1 MRSQMFRRVVT
12 PLFENVRFPLT
23 PALSLR
29 ERENRHS
36 VFLVISSAGFAK
48 RHSGISAERESLFPL
63 PQGEGQGEGERRV
76 QSAAHVH
83 IVTRIL
89 CAVLLIC
96 SPLICSAA
104 AKQKSTVPKISSLEI
119 TGSALKP
126 GEVLRL
132 RGADARQQLLVTA
145 SLEDGSLRDF
155 TRSAKYDVKPAN
167 VVKID
172 TNGFLIPLG
181 DGTATLT
188 AKAPNGTN
196 ATLTVKVE
204 NFKTVSPINF
214 PNQITPI
221 FTKTGC
227 NGGGCHGKSGG
238 QNGFRLSLL
247 GFEPSEDYEHLVKE
261 ARGRR
266 LFPAAP
272 DRSLLLAK
280 GTATLPH
287 GGGKRLDPNSDDYR
301 LIVRWIQ
308 QGMPYGSTND
318 PVVDRIEVFP
328 KERTM
333 SLGSEQ
339 QLAVTAH
346 YTDGH
351 TEDVTRSALYE
362 PNDKDMAKTEE
373 NGLVRLYQQ
382 PGDVAVMIRY
392 QAKVAVFR
400 ATIPLGVT
408 VTNLPIAK
416 NFIDELVFKKL
427 KTIGMPPSEPADD
440 TTFLRRVTLDVA
452 GRLPVA
458 DETKQFLADPRADKR
473 ERWIARLLDSPEYA
487 DNFANKWAALLRNK
501 RTDPK
506 QNRTTYA
513 FHAWVRDSLAENKPY
528 NDFVRELITASGDVS
543 QNPPVAWFRQVKEMT
558 AQLED
563 TAQVFLGQR
572 LKCAECHHHPFERWS
587 QQDYYSFAAFFSQ
600 VGRKPSMQPGDE
612 IVFAKR
618 TVASATNKKTKQS
631 VKPAGLGATPVSLS
645 ADDDARQTLADWMT
659 SPQNRFF
666 ARSLVNRYWKHF
678 FNRGLVEP
686 EDDLRDTNPATNPE
700 LLDALAKSFVESG
713 YDLKQLVRTICNS
726 RTYQLSA
733 IPNEHNRVDKQNF
746 SRYYPKRL
754 TAEVLLDSVNAV
766 TKSESTFAGL
776 PAGTRAVQL
785 PDNSFN
791 ASSYFLTVFG
801 RPDMASACEC
811 ERSQDASL
819 AQSLHLLN
827 AKDIQEKISR
837 DGGRAASL
845 AEDSTRS
852 DEEKLRDLYLLTYS
866 REPNAKEITTA
877 QSHIAKKLTAQPD
890 KEISAKRQAYEDIV
904 WALINTKEFLFNH

>member
-1 MRSQMFRRVVT
+1 MVKI
-12 PLFENVRFPLT
+12 VRQIIETANERCPFADAALLT
-23 PALSLR
+23 VIAL
-29 ERENRHS
+29 
-36 VFLVISSAGFAK
+36 LVGSSALPAAQKAK
-48 RHSGISAERESLFPL
+48 SVPL
-63 PQGEGQGEGERRV
+63 KV
-76 QSAAHVH
+76 
-83 IVTRIL
+83 I
-89 CAVLLIC
+89 
-96 SPLICSAA
+96 
-104 AKQKSTVPKISSLEI
+104 SLEI
-119 TGSALKP
+119 QAGVAVQS
-126 GEVLRL
+126 LRL
-132 RGADARQQLLVTA
+132 SGADARQQVLVTA
-145 SLEDGSLRDF
+145 KLEDGRSQDV
-155 TRSAKYDVKPAN
+155 TRTVAYEIRPSGI
-167 VVKID
+167 VKID
-172 TNGFLIPLG
+172 TNGFITPLG
-181 DGTATLT
+181 DGAAKIT
-188 AKAPNGTN
+188 AKAAGGIA
-196 ATLTVKVE
+196 ATLPVTVEK
-204 NFKTVSPINF
+204 FRTPTPINF
-214 PNQITPI
+214 PDQIVPI
-221 FTKTGC
+221 FTKAGC
-227 NGGGCHGKSGG
+227 NSGGCHGKSGG

-247 GFEPSEDYEHLVKE
+247 GFEPTEDYEHLVKE

-272 DRSLLLAK
+272 DHSLLLMK

-287 GGGKRLDPNSDDYR
+287 GGGKRLDPKSDDYR
-301 LIVRWIQ
+301 LLARWIT

-318 PVVDRIEVFP
+318 PVVDHIEVFP

-333 SLGSEQ
+333 ALGGEQ
-339 QLAVTAH
+339 QLVITAH
-346 YTDGH
+346 YSDGH
-351 TEDVTRSALYE
+351 VEDVTRSALYE
-362 PNDKDMAKTEE
+362 PNDKDMATTEE
-373 NGLVRLYQQ
+373 GGLVKLYQQ
-382 PGDVAVMIRY
+382 PGDVAVMVRY
-392 QAKVAVFR
+392 QAKVGVFR
-400 ATIPLGVT
+400 ATIPLGIAVT
-408 VTNLPIAK
+408 KLPDAK

-427 KTIGMPPSEPADD
+427 KTIGMPPSEVCDD
-440 TTFLRRVTLDVA
+440 STFIRRVTLDIT
-452 GRLPVA
+452 GRLPTTE
-458 DETKQFLADPRADKR
+458 ETKQFVADTRADKR
-473 ERWIARLLDSPEYA
+473 ERWIDRLLETPEYA
-487 DNFANKWAALLRNK
+487 DHFANKWTALLRNK

-506 QNRTTYA
+506 QNRMTYV
-513 FHAWVRDSLAENKPY
+513 FHAWVRDSLVENKPY
-528 NDFVRELITASGDVS
+528 NEFVRELLTASGDVS

-558 AQLED
+558 TQLED

-600 VGRKPSMQPGDE
+600 VGRKPSTQPGDE
-612 IVFAKR
+612 VVFAKR

-631 VKPAGLGATPVSLS
+631 VKPAGLGATPLSLS
-645 ADDDARQTLADWMT
+645 ADDDARQALADWMT

-686 EDDLRDTNPATNPE
+686 EDDMRDTNPATNPE

-776 PAGTRAVQL
+776 PAGTHAVQL

-866 REPNAKEITTA
+866 REPSAKEIATA
-877 QSHIAKKLTAQPD
+877 KSHLAKKLAAQPD
-890 KEISAKRQAYEDIV
+890 KEIPAKRQAYEDIV